1 MVAILG
7 DSYLIGTVLEALLR
21 GAGYEVRFFGTQES
35 ELLGEALAG
44 VRLVVLSPDSGV
56 KEATMAGILAT
67 GTPVLELIRDGDE
80 EGGPRNNIVPWP
92 CRLEYLDKRIEAALR
107 PATGSCA

>member
-21 GAGYEVRFFGTQES
+21 VAGYEARFFGTQES

-44 VRLVVLSPDSGV
+44 VRLVVLSPASGI

-80 EGGPRNNIVPWP
+80 EGDSRDNTVPWP
-92 CRLEYLDKRIEAALR
+92 CRLEHLDERIKAALR
-107 PATGSCA
+107 PATGGCA